1 LKPGVGCVM
10 VNGSVAMW
18 VSPAEVAV
26 KVTVAV
32 CAWPVDAALKEIF
45 CELPGF
51 STKVDGCAATPF
63 GNPLRVTEIGPVKP
77 FNAEAEK
84 ATWPALPPG
93 VSVKLAGLRLSEKS
107 AAGVI
112 VSVKGTLCTSTPAV
126 PAIAIG
132 TLPVLAL
139 GFAERATMTGVPGC
153 TVTGDEGPDTPA
165 GRLFNIKLTGPVK
178 PLTAVAETAKLCA
191 APPA

>member
-1 LKPGVGCVM
+1 M
-10 VNGSVAMW
+10 VNGSVAVW

-26 KVTVAV
+26 KVIVAV
-32 CAWPVDAALKEIF
+32 CAWSVDAALKEIF

-51 STKVDGCAATPF
+51 TIKLDGCAATPF
-63 GNPLRVTEIGPVKP
+63 GNPLRVTETGPVKP

-84 ATWPALPPG
+84 ATWPAPPPG
-93 VSVKLAGLRLSEKS
+93 ISVKLFGLRLSEKS

-112 VSVKGTLCTSTPAV
+112 VSVKGTLWTSAPAV

-132 TLPVLAL
+132 TVPVLAL

-153 TVTGDEGPDTPA
+153 TITGEEGPDTPA
-165 GRLFNIKLTGPVK
+165 GRLFDIRLTGPVK
-178 PLTAVAETAKLCA
+178 PLIAVAETAKL
-191 APPA
+191 

>member
-10 VNGSVAMW
+10 VNGSVAVW

-32 CAWPVDAALKEIF
+32 CAWFVDAALKEIF

-51 STKVDGCAATPF
+51 STKLDGCAATPF
-63 GNPLRVTEIGPVKP
+63 GNPLSVTEIEPVKP
-77 FNAEAEK
+77 FNAEAER

-93 VSVKLAGLRLSEKS
+93 ISVKLLGLRLSEKS

-112 VSVKGTLCTSTPAV
+112 A
-126 PAIAIG
+126 
-132 TLPVLAL
+132 
-139 GFAERATMTGVPGC
+139 
-153 TVTGDEGPDTPA
+153 
-165 GRLFNIKLTGPVK
+165 
-178 PLTAVAETAKLCA
+178 
-191 APPA
+191 